1 MLSSTIRK
9 ATCAAALSLVGLLAA
24 EASAADLL
32 QKGNHLRV
40 KFDKDIPEEIE
51 LFGGGAAGPGHIIV
65 VINSEFM
72 GMYFGVEHIS
82 ISGSP
87 QDDILRIGDSVLI
100 LGNLTV
106 KSGAGDDHV
115 YLSGFYG
122 KNAKVSLGTGDDLL
136 WEQDNDLIVVGSYT
150 IKAGAGDDWIDIRQD
165 IAIGGKMSI
174 DLGRGDPAG
183 NTIVSMIDHRVEIAK
198 TLSIRLSREGDQD
211 VLLEDV
217 TAAKLVVRGG
227 KGENEVD
234 LRPGLNL
241 FDETSTK
248 KVEAVLLP

>member
-1 MLSSTIRK
+1 MLPSLIRK
-9 ATCAAALSLVGLLAA
+9 ASCAAALSLVGLLAA
-24 EASAADLL
+24 DASAADLL
-32 QKGNHLRV
+32 QKGRHLRI
-40 KFDKDIPEEIE
+40 KFDKDIPERIE
-51 LFGGGAAGPGHIIV
+51 LAGQGIFAPGLIAV
-65 VINSEFM
+65 SVN
-72 GMYFGVEHIS
+72 GNLLAWYVGVDHIS
-82 ISGSP
+82 VKGGP
-87 QDDILRIGDSVLI
+87 QDDTLRVHSSVAI
-100 LGNLTV
+100 TGNLTV
-106 KSGAGDDHV
+106 KSGAGDDDV

-165 IAIGGKMSI
+165 IAIGGNMSI

-183 NTIVSMIDHRVEIAK
+183 NTTVSMIDHRVEIAK

-241 FDETSTK
+241 FDETSTT